1 MLGTCDWCEGAT
13 WRWGEQQGGGC
24 VVETEL
30 EIGGEWWV
38 HSGNVVAIY
47 LEVTVGL
54 TNEGDLLQ
62 YLHSLFYT
70 ETYIASPLMNPDS
83 LLEGSVVGGC
93 WMGVPLALLGLVV
106 EEEKYCFSCTIN
118 SSLSKHTGTRAW
130 LSGISGLTTDPTAS
144 IIHPA
149 AKPSPPASI
158 AMIFITE
165 LVPLQASSSLHWK
178 FVPKERV
185 WQNCPRSECDSR
197 HSNLSV
203 SNMSISYPPP
213 PNRSVF
219 GWYGELSMSISLDF
233 LFSCPSSVCDIRN
246 VRQSEFV
253 SF

>member
-118 SSLSKHTGTRAW
+118 SSLSKHPHMIEWHQRVDDRPHCLHHPSCSQTFTPRQHRYDLHNRACTPTG
-130 LSGISGLTTDPTAS
+130 LIKPTLKVC
-144 IIHPA
+144 
-149 AKPSPPASI
+149 AKRESLA
-158 AMIFITE
+158 E
-165 LVPLQASSSLHWK
+165 L
-178 FVPKERV
+178 PKVWV
-185 WQNCPRSECDSR
+185 WQ
-197 HSNLSV
+197 
-203 SNMSISYPPP
+203 
-213 PNRSVF
+213 
-219 GWYGELSMSISLDF
+219 
-233 LFSCPSSVCDIRN
+233 SS
-246 VRQSEFV
+246 
-253 SF
+253 